1 MVQIFVISTSS
12 HKNFTYIRAQSY
24 TQYFTMEDFIPTL
37 VSKVKKDAIKG
48 FVSVNYKKPTKKRK
62 DNVTKSEED
71 EVRNKVP
78 NSRFNVANN
87 KLEEDRDEKKEQERE
102 MKRIRYEVM
111 KFGMSGFEKLK
122 AEEAKVDLAI
132 SLGAKPPKKKGIN
145 YKELKEKRKNNTEQR
160 VKHVSGLDKS
170 LVKHRSKKIRKKNS
184 NDILGV
190 YGKVSKKSGKSKK

>member
-1 MVQIFVISTSS
+1 
-12 HKNFTYIRAQSY
+12 
-24 TQYFTMEDFIPTL
+24 MEDFIPTR

-48 FVSVNYKKPTKKRK
+48 FVSVSYEKPTKKRK
-62 DNVTKSEED
+62 DNVMKGEEG
-71 EVRNKVP
+71 EERNKLP
-78 NSRFNVANN
+78 NSRFNIATN
-87 KLEEDRDEKKEQERE
+87 KLEEGRDQKKEQERE

-122 AEEAKVDLAI
+122 AEEAKVGLAI

-145 YKELKEKRKNNTEQR
+145 YKELKEKKKNREQSI
-160 VKHVSGLDKS
+160 KHVSGLDKS
-170 LVKHRSKKIRKKNS
+170 LIKHKTKKIRKKNS